1 MTEKFKADLFKV
13 VNEYLDTILRLDCF
27 IVVIDEVMGVE
38 EHLICVD
45 REDLDWEEINLDDA
59 YAIVDTIDKKY
70 MLKSSDYNVN
80 LPRTYA
86 MYKNLNKISEQ
97 IHNTNEMLDQINY
110 ISHKFD
116 GKVESN
122 SIYFSKL
129 SDPIILLRTLYN
141 CHKYFTIN

>member
-1 MTEKFKADLFKV
+1 MTEKFKAELFKV
-13 VNEYLDTILRLDCF
+13 VDEYIDTILRLDCF
-27 IVVIDEVMGVE
+27 IVVIDEDMGVE

-45 REDLDWEEINLDDA
+45 RGDLDWEEINLDDA

-70 MLKSSDYNVN
+70 TLKSSDYSVN

-110 ISHKFD
+110 ISRKSG
-116 GKVESN
+116 GKIDSN
-122 SIYFSKL
+122 SIYFSNS

>member
-1 MTEKFKADLFKV
+1 MTEKFKAELFKV
-13 VNEYLDTILRLDCF
+13 VDEYIDTILILDCF
-27 IVVIDEVMGVE
+27 IVVIDEDMGVE

-45 REDLDWEEINLDDA
+45 RGDLDWEEINLDDA

-70 MLKSSDYNVN
+70 TLKSSDYNVN

-97 IHNTNEMLDQINY
+97 MRNTNEMLDRINY
-110 ISHKFD
+110 ISHKLG
-116 GKVESN
+116 GKIESN
-122 SIYFSKL
+122 SIYFSNS
-129 SDPIILLRTLYN
+129 SDPIVLLRTLYN